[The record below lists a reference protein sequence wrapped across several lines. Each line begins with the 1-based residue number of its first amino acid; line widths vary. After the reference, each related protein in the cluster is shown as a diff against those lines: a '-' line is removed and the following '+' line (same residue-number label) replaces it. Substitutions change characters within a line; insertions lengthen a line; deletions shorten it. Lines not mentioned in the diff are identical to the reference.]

1 MCLDVEN
8 ALTVYCGGLPRALE
22 ILIDRLKVMNL
33 DPNTVELSSLLEY
46 IVDRITVR
54 YHVSDLPCIESAVYM
69 ALYGKGVNLSDVVAG
84 TMTVSDLFVCGY
96 FVGSFGRVQSL
107 VLPKM
112 CPVMLHAW
120 VLQMC
125 KCDVKTSKAYHMAVC
140 LFNMLQN
147 MIVATGDSFEYVVAY
162 HAVVMRYVYA
172 AAMANKFPRLD
183 EINWC
188 SATLSDVYPIGFMWI
203 SSPKLANTSIMK
215 MKIDFTQLLYRDNA
229 SSAYIQMKDNPLG
242 LPINRL
248 IPNALYVPSSG
259 SQKGYDILQT
269 ITAAADGVGPV
280 IIGIAQEV
288 KLSLL
293 DSSTKVNVTK
303 DVLGKANNSRAIY
316 WKVDGGLTDDRVLFV
331 GFFHH
336 ESHDTTR
343 PELSASPSICVFN
356 RRGVQNIFGTTVCSL
371 FDMAMCLDRT
381 NQRGQKRS
389 ASEAGML
396 LCCDLVIYVFYC
408 TDS

>member
-1 MCLDVEN
+1 MYVTRSSYLCCVIYYFENVHFCQVLTMGCKRGISGITLELLHDCRSLFALYRAPLEKIAANKHVFVEEVEN

-33 DPNTVELSSLLEY
+33 DPNTMELSSLLEY

-96 FVGSFGRVQSL
+96 FVGSFGGVQSF

-188 SATLSDVYPIGFMWI
+188 SATLSNVYPIDFMW
-203 SSPKLANTSIMK
+203 M
-215 MKIDFTQLLYRDNA
+215 D
-229 SSAYIQMKDNPLG
+229 
-242 LPINRL
+242 
-248 IPNALYVPSSG
+248 
-259 SQKGYDILQT
+259 
-269 ITAAADGVGPV
+269 
-280 IIGIAQEV
+280 E
-288 KLSLL
+288 
-293 DSSTKVNVTK
+293 
-303 DVLGKANNSRAIY
+303 
-316 WKVDGGLTDDRVLFV
+316 
-331 GFFHH
+331 
-336 ESHDTTR
+336 E
-343 PELSASPSICVFN
+343 
-356 RRGVQNIFGTTVCSL
+356 
-371 FDMAMCLDRT
+371 
-381 NQRGQKRS
+381 
-389 ASEAGML
+389 
-396 LCCDLVIYVFYC
+396 
-408 TDS
+408 